1 VRYVRPCPLMPS
13 VTMGIDAAVTANT
26 NACNTATRELT
37 PHLIFQGPSFWS
49 PQNPHPETTRTIFQR
64 PGSMQFY
71 PRPSLMSSTIRAFG
85 LARSEIMDRCRHA
98 ATRTGYLFAR
108 SDWD

>member
-1 VRYVRPCPLMPS
+1 METLSDFNARHSGTKAAPNFPTVQVSGPLKIPTLKRGGRS
-13 VTMGIDAAVTANT
+13 SSA
-26 NACNTATRELT
+26 L
-37 PHLIFQGPSFWS
+37 
-49 PQNPHPETTRTIFQR
+49 
-64 PGSMQFY
+64 GSMQFY
-71 PRPSLMSSTIRAFG
+71 PRPSLKSSTIRAFG

>member
-1 VRYVRPCPLMPS
+1 VMPS
-13 VTMGIDAAVTANT
+13 VTIGIDAAVTANT

-64 PGSMQFY
+64 PRVDAVLPPALVNEFDHPCIR
-71 PRPSLMSSTIRAFG
+71 PRAIGNHGPMP
-85 LARSEIMDRCRHA
+85 ARRHA
-98 ATRTGYLFAR
+98 DRVPVR
-108 SDWD
+108 